1 MKGMNGDKY
10 VQEDLRELECALDAY
25 GADPQRW
32 PEGRRVHLLALISA
46 NPEARR
52 MCEEAA
58 ALDRLLDASR
68 AKDDVVPLALMTRI
82 MAEVQSGDDERSA
95 KNGGDA
101 RTGQR
106 SAEIVSIGEVPAR
119 RNRVAAE
126 NDANTKAAAKLRR
139 MPAGE
144 GNWASMAMLAASLVL
159 GIFIGGTGQLDVAFE
174 RIGVVS
180 GQPSASEDATA
191 FLVPML
197 DGDDVVGEDFL

>member
-1 MKGMNGDKY
+1 MKGMNGDRY
-10 VQEDLRELECALDAY
+10 VQKDLRELERALDAY

-32 PEGRRVHLLALISA
+32 PEERRAHLMALISA
-46 NPEARR
+46 SSEARC
-52 MCEEAA
+52 MCDEAA

-68 AKDDVVPLALMTRI
+68 AKDEVVPLALMTRI
-82 MAEVQSGDDERSA
+82 MAEVQSDGDECSA

-106 SAEIVSIGEVPAR
+106 SAEIVTIGEVAAR
-119 RNRVAAE
+119 RNTSATGSSGNKEGAAR
-126 NDANTKAAAKLRR
+126 LRR
-139 MPAGE
+139 LPAGD

-159 GIFIGGTGQLDVAFE
+159 GIYIGGTGQLDVAFE